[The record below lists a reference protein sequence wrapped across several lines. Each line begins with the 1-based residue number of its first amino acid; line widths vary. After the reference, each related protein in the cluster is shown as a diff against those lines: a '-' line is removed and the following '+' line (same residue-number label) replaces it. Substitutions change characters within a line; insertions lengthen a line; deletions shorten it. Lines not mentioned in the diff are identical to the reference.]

1 MQYRI
6 GEFARL
12 GGVSVKALRF
22 YDAIGLLRPEAID
35 VRTHYRLYASH
46 QLQDLATILALKS
59 LGASLVDI
67 RRVLVKDSPGRLRHE
82 LLHKLRRSTQTT
94 IAIAQ
99 RTLAWIDGALDVPA
113 AERQVPIVLKQRS
126 AIRVAS
132 VRARVGSYQAIGE
145 MEDHFRRA
153 IDPALAGRER
163 GVLWHHCAASGIIEG
178 EPFMEI
184 SARTPRSGAYEF
196 KELPRTTVASAYCES
211 DDQDAI
217 RVYGALDRWLHV
229 HGYRLNGPKREIYVG
244 QMLEV
249 QFPVLAI

>member
-12 GGVSVKALRF
+12 GSVSIKALRF
-22 YDAIGLLRPEAID
+22 YDAIGLLKPEAID
-35 VRTHYRLYASH
+35 VRTHYRLYASR

-67 RRVLVKDSPGRLRHE
+67 RRVMVRDSPGRLRRE
-82 LLHKLRRSTQTT
+82 LLQRLRRRTQTT
-94 IAIAQ
+94 ITTAQ
-99 RTLAWIDGALDVPA
+99 RTLAWIDGALEEHG
-113 AERQVPIVLKQRS
+113 AEREVPVVLKQRA

-132 VRARVGSYQAIGE
+132 VRARAGSYEAIGE
-145 MEDHFRRA
+145 METHFRRA

-163 GVLWHHCAASGIIEG
+163 GVLWHRCAASGIIEG

-184 SARTPRSGAYEF
+184 TARTPRSGAYEL
-196 KELPRTTVASAYCES
+196 KELPRATVASAYCEP
-211 DDQDAI
+211 DDGDAI

-229 HGYRLNGPKREIYVG
+229 HGFKLNGPKREIYVG
-244 QMLEV
+244 QILEV
-249 QFPVLAI
+249 QFPVSAI